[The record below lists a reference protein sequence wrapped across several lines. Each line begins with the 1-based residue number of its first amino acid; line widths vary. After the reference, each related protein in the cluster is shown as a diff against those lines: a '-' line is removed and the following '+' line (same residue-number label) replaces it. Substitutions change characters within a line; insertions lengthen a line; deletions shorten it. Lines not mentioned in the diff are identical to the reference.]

1 MKNDSKMA
9 LDLGIFSVPMPSFF
23 NSCFRCGFCF
33 RHCCSKN
40 KFRYPLAYMHV
51 PVMTSS
57 ASSNE
62 LRCDLLNVSTCKAR

>member
-9 LDLGIFSVPMPSFF
+9 LDLGIFFSVPLPSFF

-40 KFRYPLAYMHV
+40 KFRYPLAYV
-51 PVMTSS
+51 Y
-57 ASSNE
+57 
-62 LRCDLLNVSTCKAR
+62 L